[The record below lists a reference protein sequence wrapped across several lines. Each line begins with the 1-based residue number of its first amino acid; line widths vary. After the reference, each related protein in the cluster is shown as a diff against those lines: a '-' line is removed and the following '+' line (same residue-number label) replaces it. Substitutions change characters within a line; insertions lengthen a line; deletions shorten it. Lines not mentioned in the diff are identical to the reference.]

1 MKKFW
6 VPFLV
11 VVVIGMVGLFS
22 ARLFFGGDE
31 DSWICSNG
39 EWVKHGSPRDPVP
52 QMGCGEAVNDL
63 QAQTMEEIGV
73 SFSHSKD
80 LTFRKEIADDGAII
94 RVASFYLEKEGYTL
108 YVVYEAS
115 NEVDQTKLE
124 QMKIGMDQATIKEA
138 SVGGLAGIEG
148 LVTGPKTKYLTAVIK
163 NNRLLTF
170 STFPPTP
177 ENKEISEQILDSIRF
192 E

>member
-1 MKKFW
+1 M
-6 VPFLV
+6 PFLV
-11 VVVIGMVGLFS
+11 VVGMGMVGLLS
-22 ARLFFGGDE
+22 GRLFFGGEE

-39 EWVKHGSPRDPVP
+39 EWVKHGSPSDPMP
-52 QMGCGEAVNDL
+52 QTGCGEVLEDL
-63 QAQTMEEIGV
+63 QAQTMEEIGI
-73 SFSHSKD
+73 SFKHSKD
-80 LTFRKEIADDGAII
+80 LTFRKEIADDGTRI

-108 YVVYEAS
+108 YVVYEVS
-115 NEVDQTKLE
+115 NEVDETKLE

-138 SVGGLAGIEG
+138 TVGGLVGIEG

-177 ENKEISEQILDSIRF
+177 ENKEITAKILDSIRF